1 MNPSLFVLKSEG
13 LVEFPETLDQIQIY
27 VLWKHVCSL
36 LDLSFLQWFNIC
48 HKILILIISEMSNC
62 RFDWNKGSR
71 LSFLKLLPIFYFFL

>member
-36 LDLSFLQWFNIC
+36 LDLSFLQ
-48 HKILILIISEMSNC
+48 
-62 RFDWNKGSR
+62 
-71 LSFLKLLPIFYFFL
+71 